1 MKKPKQCPECGGDI
15 LFYADITPE
24 TILPRKFTRDM
35 IPETYHPW
43 AGVCTYFAH
52 RIEPVDQTDEERLEQ
67 VRNLRNEYEFD
78 EALSICDSII
88 ADDSYDGKAHW
99 FCALT
104 RQKICGGH
112 TPYSKLFFFEVPNT
126 DRLSDDENFKQAI
139 EWTYD
144 STTKSTY
151 IQRAKEIDALRDR
164 IKALQQQHA
173 NQANCQVYICA
184 TPEMEP
190 MARELEKVLK
200 DQQVVTFCNYATTDE
215 AESCLSRNDAKVLV
229 ALADTA
235 NTLSHESMKNQWFS
249 FGKKWG
255 GSNDYRMLAVGPSA
269 IGALNSMFSVS
280 TPIDCANAG
289 WTDEVLKIVRTIYQ
303 ATTVEKT
310 VIITDS
316 HVQENIDHGFECF
329 MKRDFKNAMLSAEKV
344 LQEQD
349 SHIPANYMKAF
360 YQACVENT
368 SHRDALKNFF
378 AKHSQTVL
386 SAEDVKL
393 MKNMF
398 LVSAYQLM
406 SYEREMLELV
416 LRSEDTPANICAF
429 VDTLCPKLIAKR
441 ENREFLTP
449 ALVETYSKLANKC
462 NIPKTCF
469 ALLSSVRTN
478 PDSPIPQN
486 KFYLTT
492 KAENF
497 RDEYVIPVGKVINM
511 MSDPELRKKFIP
523 AYRNELQKYEI
534 ELQKNQ

>member
-15 LFYADITPE
+15 LFYAEITPE

-43 AGVCTYFAH
+43 AGICTYFAH

-67 VRNLRNEYEFD
+67 VRNLRNEYEFE
-78 EALSICDSII
+78 EALAVCDSII
-88 ADDSYDGKAHW
+88 ADDAYDGKAHW
-99 FCALT
+99 FCALN

-112 TPYSKLFFFEVPNT
+112 TPFSKLFFFEVPQT
-126 DRLSDDENFKQAI
+126 EKLADDENFKMAL

-144 STTKSTY
+144 TTTKSTY
-151 IQRAKEIDALRDR
+151 IQRAKEIDELRER
-164 IKALQQQHA
+164 IRGIQQEHATKA
-173 NQANCQVYICA
+173 NFQVFLCA
-184 TPEMEP
+184 SPEMQSI
-190 MARELEKVLK
+190 AQDLK
-200 DQQVVTFCNYATTDE
+200 NYLDGQNVVTFCHTALSDE
-215 AESCLSRNDAKVLV
+215 AESCLARNDAKVMV
-229 ALADTA
+229 VLADTGSA
-235 NTLSHESMKNQWFS
+235 LNHESMKNQWYS
-249 FGKKWG
+249 FGKKWE

-269 IGALNSMFSVS
+269 LGNLNAMFSVN
-280 TPIDCANAG
+280 TPVDVMG
-289 WTDEVLKIVRTIYQ
+289 GQWMDEVLKVIRTIYQ

-310 VIITDS
+310 VIVTDS

-349 SHIPANYMKAF
+349 AHIPANYIKAY

-398 LVSAYQLM
+398 LISGYQLM
-406 SYEREMLELV
+406 AYEREALELV
-416 LRSEDTPANICAF
+416 LRSEDTSANICAF

-469 ALLSSVRTN
+469 ALLSSIRTN

-497 RDEYVIPVGKVINM
+497 RDEYVVPVGNVVNM
-511 MSDPELRKKFIP
+511 MGDPELRKKFVP
-523 AYRNELQKYEI
+523 AYRNELQKYDV
-534 ELQKNQ
+534 ELQNNR